1 MAKRKTSTPT
11 PFPLLPWYDISK
23 GGGCIKTVIYLD
35 VLLLTNFV
43 LGALF
48 LLAAGLVSGQ
58 RCSGGRALCG
68 AAVAAASSLALLVP
82 TAPWSVG
89 LLYKGGTGAL
99 AVAAAYGWPGWR
111 AFVRLLAW
119 FWLLNLMLTGAVLLP
134 GGRMEVNNLSVY
146 LPLSPE
152 VLLVSAGCVYG
163 GLTLAL
169 RLRGGAG
176 TLCGRGSPAAAC
188 LTYLFKRNVF
198 RERHP
203 APAGAGGAARPL
215 RYSGGA
221 LPAACRPGAGAAL
234 DGSGTAADTAWPVCR
249 LLRYAAPAPGLDA
262 AGGVGCDGG
271 IMMLQILKLLFDRL
285 WAALACPG
293 GVHYVS
299 GAQSLPPPLTPEEE
313 KQLLA
318 RMMAGDAAARDELIT
333 HNLRLVVYLA
343 KKYESSGVPQ
353 EDMISIGTIG
363 LIKAVNTFTPE
374 RNIKLAT
381 YASRC
386 IGNEILMYLRKSSN
400 RRQEASIDEPLNIDG
415 DGNELLLSD
424 VLGSDEN
431 QVGLR
436 LEQDA
441 ERATLRR
448 SVERLNPRERQIME
462 LRFGLVDGV
471 ERTQKEAAD
480 AIGISQSYISR
491 LEKRI
496 IRDLR
501 KQLEET

>member
-1 MAKRKTSTPT
+1 
-11 PFPLLPWYDISK
+11 
-23 GGGCIKTVIYLD
+23 
-35 VLLLTNFV
+35 
-43 LGALF
+43 
-48 LLAAGLVSGQ
+48 
-58 RCSGGRALCG
+58 
-68 AAVAAASSLALLVP
+68 
-82 TAPWSVG
+82 
-89 LLYKGGTGAL
+89 
-99 AVAAAYGWPGWR
+99 
-111 AFVRLLAW
+111 
-119 FWLLNLMLTGAVLLP
+119 
-134 GGRMEVNNLSVY
+134 
-146 LPLSPE
+146 
-152 VLLVSAGCVYG
+152 
-163 GLTLAL
+163 
-169 RLRGGAG
+169 
-176 TLCGRGSPAAAC
+176 
-188 LTYLFKRNVF
+188 
-198 RERHP
+198 
-203 APAGAGGAARPL
+203 
-215 RYSGGA
+215 
-221 LPAACRPGAGAAL
+221 
-234 DGSGTAADTAWPVCR
+234 
-249 LLRYAAPAPGLDA
+249 
-262 AGGVGCDGG
+262 
-271 IMMLQILKLLFDRL
+271 MMLQRLKLLFDRL

-293 GVHYVS
+293 GAHYVS